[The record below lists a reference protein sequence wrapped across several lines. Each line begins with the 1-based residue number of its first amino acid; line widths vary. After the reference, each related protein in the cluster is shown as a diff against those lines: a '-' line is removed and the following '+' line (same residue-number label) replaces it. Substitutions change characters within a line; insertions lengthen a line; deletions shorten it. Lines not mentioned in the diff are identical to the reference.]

1 LYGLGLTRAARKPKT
16 ALSEKHEQAG
26 WIRQIG
32 ILTSIPILL
41 VVGPFLGYLAGHWLD
56 GKLGT
61 EPIFTIILLILG
73 FIASGRETYEM
84 IKKAGRDMK

>member
-1 LYGLGLTRAARKPKT
+1 
-16 ALSEKHEQAG
+16 
-26 WIRQIG
+26 
-32 ILTSIPILL
+32 
-41 VVGPFLGYLAGHWLD
+41 LD